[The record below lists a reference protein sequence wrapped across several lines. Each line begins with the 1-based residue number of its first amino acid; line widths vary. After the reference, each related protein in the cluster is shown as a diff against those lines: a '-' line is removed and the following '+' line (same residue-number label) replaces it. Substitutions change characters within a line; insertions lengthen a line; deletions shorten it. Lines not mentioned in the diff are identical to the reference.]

1 MKSPVLR
8 HRGFSHICGPSGG
21 SGPHH
26 HLEHA
31 ILLGLE
37 KPVGLHH
44 VRQRIGVG
52 DQRLRIQLPG
62 RDQTQD
68 LPTAAGVHAAG
79 LEGQILAVHL
89 GQRQALALFVHSSHH
104 HDAAGPGRLP
114 RCLEGIRAA
123 RSLNDHV
130 RAASPGQRPDP
141 FQGLLPRLQGQVRIR
156 VETTFP
162 ERVLNLCGAR
172 NLAFWDMEWESETAF
187 TCRLN
192 RRDYYALRRAVKQLD
207 CRLTVVRKEGVPF
220 FLGRFRRRHA
230 LLAGLTLCSALLF
243 FGSFFIWDFTVEGNQ
258 RVTDEEIL
266 RALQRQGVGIG
277 TFGISLDT
285 EDIRNHVLLEI
296 PELLWIT
303 VNVSGCRAYVEVRER
318 VEAPEPVDEREPT
331 NVVARRDG
339 LILDIQAMDGVR
351 CVLPG
356 TSVEAGEL
364 LISGVEDTETVGAR
378 VLTGMGKAEAR
389 TWYTLST
396 VMPLTVAEK
405 QYTGEEK
412 QGYSLVFGTNRV
424 KFFLNSSIGTG
435 NYDKITERTQWS
447 LFGLPLPVTFVKETF
462 RFYETVPAEVSAAQA
477 ESRGEAILTDYLHT
491 LVDPYGTVS
500 STLCTSRREGDG
512 LLVTLTAECVEEIGR
527 AVPIYTDPTEESGG

>member
-1 MKSPVLR
+1 MLKELINR
-8 HRGFSHICGPSGG
+8 
-21 SGPHH
+21 
-26 HLEHA
+26 
-31 ILLGLE
+31 
-37 KPVGLHH
+37 
-44 VRQRIGVG
+44 VR
-52 DQRLRIQLPG
+52 
-62 RDQTQD
+62 
-68 LPTAAGVHAAG
+68 
-79 LEGQILAVHL
+79 
-89 GQRQALALFVHSSHH
+89 
-104 HDAAGPGRLP
+104 
-114 RCLEGIRAA
+114 
-123 RSLNDHV
+123 
-130 RAASPGQRPDP
+130 
-141 FQGLLPRLQGQVRIR
+141 GQVWLR
-156 VETTFP
+156 VTCPYP
-162 ERVLNLCGAR
+162 ERVLNLCSAR
-172 NLAFWDMEWESETAF
+172 KLAFWDLEWEGAETF
-187 TCRLN
+187 TCRMSRGDHRVLS
-192 RRDYYALRRAVKQLD
+192 RAAEKLD
-207 CRLTVVRKEGVPF
+207 CTIEIVRREGAPYT
-220 FLGRFRRRHA
+220 LAKLRHRQA
-230 LLAGLTLCSALLF
+230 LAVGIAACGTAVLI
-243 FGSFFIWDFTVEGNQ
+243 GSFFVWDIQIAGNETVPRE
-258 RVTDEEIL
+258 VIL
-266 RALQRQGVGIG
+266 RSLEKNGVHRGCFGFALNG
-277 TFGISLDT
+277 

-378 VLTGMGKAEAR
+378 VLTGMGKVEAR

>member
-1 MKSPVLR
+1 MLN
-8 HRGFSHICGPSGG
+8 
-21 SGPHH
+21 
-26 HLEHA
+26 
-31 ILLGLE
+31 
-37 KPVGLHH
+37 
-44 VRQRIGVG
+44 
-52 DQRLRIQLPG
+52 
-62 RDQTQD
+62 
-68 LPTAAGVHAAG
+68 
-79 LEGQILAVHL
+79 QIV
-89 GQRQALALFVHSSHH
+89 
-104 HDAAGPGRLP
+104 
-114 RCLEGIRAA
+114 
-123 RSLNDHV
+123 N
-130 RAASPGQRPDP
+130 
-141 FQGLLPRLQGQVRIR
+141 RLQGQVRIR
-156 VETTFP
+156 VETPFP

-339 LILDIQAMDGVR
+339 LILDIQAIQTVIENRTYEKSPNGLAYWGQANNKLILKLNIPAIITEIIKNSQQQID
-351 CVLPG
+351 
-356 TSVEAGEL
+356 GEL
-364 LISGVEDTETVGAR
+364 ING
-378 VLTGMGKAEAR
+378 
-389 TWYTLST
+389 
-396 VMPLTVAEK
+396 
-405 QYTGEEK
+405 
-412 QGYSLVFGTNRV
+412 
-424 KFFLNSSIGTG
+424 
-435 NYDKITERTQWS
+435 IT
-447 LFGLPLPVTFVKETF
+447 
-462 RFYETVPAEVSAAQA
+462 
-477 ESRGEAILTDYLHT
+477 EAILKTDPIRLKS
-491 LVDPYGTVS
+491 LL
-500 STLCTSRREGDG
+500 STLNAIVNNDILGYLVMVDDASFTALFNCIKNGIPMNITHTKDG
-512 LLVTLTAECVEEIGR
+512 HTYLYLDYQTLTPVINILSGIKVDLGGLSLDLAMIAEQWKLMQLFNLGLDL
-527 AVPIYTDPTEESGG
+527 VPSTK